1 MNELPTQHA
10 LTAYMYL
17 ACWEGILHVERA
29 YCILR
34 GHLACWE
41 VILHVGKTSLH
52 VGRAEDANKWVS
64 RAQIMECV
72 IVVHSIAM
80 S

>member
-29 YCILR
+29 YCTLR
-34 GHLACWE
+34 GHIASWE
-41 VILHVGKTSLH
+41 GILHVGRSSCML
-52 VGRAEDANKWVS
+52 GRPPCMLGGLRMLISGCQEL
-64 RAQIMECV
+64 R
-72 IVVHSIAM
+72 
-80 S
+80 